1 MGAPLRLENLAGSSY
16 AQLLEL
22 LGAARAMADQLGDQS
37 AIALIEVL
45 QRLCATQALHRVPL
59 GRALGAAP
67 ATACPPARLSVHLL
81 GRFRAYLN
89 GQPISGWRKKSEAL
103 FKYLVLQR
111 SAPAHRDQICALF
124 WPEAD
129 PQAAR
134 NCLNVTMHALRKTLD
149 AAGGP
154 FPDGGLIQFAD
165 DRYQLN
171 PAVECWCDTDLFVQH
186 VAQAQVARA
195 AGDHEAAI
203 DACELAEAL
212 YGGDLLADDRY
223 EEWAISPRER
233 LRSSYLAALG
243 QLGQLYAE
251 SGQPARAIAAAQ
263 KILDRDNCH
272 EEAHRLTMRCY
283 AAQGQRGLAM
293 RQYTLCRAT
302 LARELG
308 LAPTQETEQLAEQI
322 RGGRAEG

>member
-1 MGAPLRLENLAGSSY
+1 MGIPTSLENLAGIGY
-16 AQLLEL
+16 AQLLEQ
-22 LGAARAMADQLGDQS
+22 LGVARTLADQLGDPS

-45 QRLCATQALHRVPL
+45 QRLCAT
-59 GRALGAAP
+59 RAAHAAP
-67 ATACPPARLSVHLL
+67 RERAVGAMLAATPAHARLNVHLL

-89 GQPISGWRKKSEAL
+89 GQPIGGWRKKSEAL
-103 FKYLVLQR
+103 FKYLVIQR
-111 SAPAHRDQICALF
+111 GVPAHRDQICALF
-124 WPEAD
+124 WPEAE

-149 AAGGP
+149 AAGGAAP
-154 FPDGGLIQFAD
+154 EGGLIQFAD

-171 PAVECWCDTDLFVQH
+171 PAVECWCDTDLFTRH
-186 VAQAQVARA
+186 VAQAEAALA
-195 AGDHEAAI
+195 AGDREAAI
-203 DACELAEAL
+203 DACELADAL

-233 LRSSYLAALG
+233 LRSSYLATLG
-243 QLGQLYAE
+243 RLGQLYADA
-251 SGQPARAIAAAQ
+251 GQSARASSAAQ
-263 KILDRDNCH
+263 KILARDNCH

-293 RQYTLCRAT
+293 RQYALCRDT

-308 LAPTQETEQLAEQI
+308 LPPTQETEQLAAQI
-322 RGGRAEG
+322 RSGR